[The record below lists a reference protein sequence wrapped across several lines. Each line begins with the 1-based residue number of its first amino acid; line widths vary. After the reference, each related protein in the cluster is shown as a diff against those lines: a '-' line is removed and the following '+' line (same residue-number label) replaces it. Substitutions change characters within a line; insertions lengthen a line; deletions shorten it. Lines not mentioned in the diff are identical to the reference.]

1 MLPQILTDLVNY
13 LVNCIAVARA
23 CITSPPV
30 LYTLIAITLVG
41 CLSFF
46 AIRFAVTG
54 AKTKLTLI
62 YLHITSF
69 TSLIVILSIAMVCGM
84 LLMNVL
90 ILAIPFILFIGMIT
104 TYLVGPKLYLSSLK
118 AQETSDN
125 KLIRWVSK
133 YSNLIGTKMPTLYLT
148 EKSIPAAFS
157 IHGLKPKICISM
169 PILEQLTPNEIKA
182 VLIHELAHIRR
193 RTQIIKLSLSF
204 FKFITP
210 FSLVYSFLGNLDVE
224 EESADQ
230 YVKKIQGT
238 SKHLEN
244 ARDKVLEFYS
254 LKYED

>member
-1 MLPQILTDLVNY
+1 VLPPSFTDLAK
-13 LVNCIAVARA
+13 CIPA

-30 LYTLIAITLVG
+30 FYTLIAIAMVG
-41 CLSFF
+41 CISFF
-46 AIRFAVTG
+46 IIKFATTG
-54 AKTKLTLI
+54 AKTKLALI

-69 TSLIVILSIAMVCGM
+69 TSLIVILSVSMICGM

-90 ILAIPFILFIGMIT
+90 ISAIPIILFIGMIA

-118 AQETSDN
+118 AGETKD
-125 KLIRWVSK
+125 KTLIKWVSK
-133 YSNLIGTKMPTLYLT
+133 YSKLIGTKTPTLYLT

-182 VLIHELAHIRR
+182 VLIHELAHIRM

-204 FKFITP
+204 FRFITP
-210 FSLVYSFLGNLDVE
+210 FSLVYSFLGELDVE
-224 EESADQ
+224 EESADE

-238 SKHLEN
+238 SKHLKN
-244 ARDKVLEFYS
+244 ARDKVFEFYS
-254 LKYED
+254 IKNKQ